1 MKAALLDKL
10 RTLRSFTT
18 LIVLFVG
25 GGSIY
30 ILPYLSS
37 YFYIPMKDAMHLS
50 NMQIGLMGS
59 AMGFTSMVFYWPE
72 AGWRIAS
79 RHESLISMVAYTPDV
94 FVPALAGHL
103 LDRYAAGGA
112 GYRYF
117 FLILAVFSIAGIGL
131 TLLFRHRISVRD
143 RAHI

>member
-59 AMGFTSMVFYWPE
+59 AMGFTSMVF
-72 AGWRIAS
+72 
-79 RHESLISMVAYTPDV
+79 
-94 FVPALAGHL
+94 
-103 LDRYAAGGA
+103 
-112 GYRYF
+112 
-117 FLILAVFSIAGIGL
+117 SIAGIGL